1 MIGMVLG
8 VAGSIAA
15 FRVVE
20 SLIYGLDPVD
30 WISLSLSA
38 DCVLGLC
45 ICAAALPI
53 WRAVKVGIVQVL
65 REE

>member
-30 WISLSLSA
+30 WISLSLSR
-38 DCVLGLC
+38 LC
-45 ICAAALPI
+45 FCAAALPI